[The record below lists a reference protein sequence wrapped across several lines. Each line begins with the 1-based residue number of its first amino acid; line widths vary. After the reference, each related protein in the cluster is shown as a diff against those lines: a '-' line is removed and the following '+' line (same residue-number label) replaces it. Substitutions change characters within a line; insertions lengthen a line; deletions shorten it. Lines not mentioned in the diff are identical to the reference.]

1 MLMSV
6 VQMICG
12 MIKMWLS
19 VTLVHLHYE
28 RNVIVITNPT
38 LWLVQ
43 PLDSL
48 INAFTLS
55 LHHT

>member
-1 MLMSV
+1 MSV

-12 MIKMWLS
+12 MIKMWPS

-38 LWLVQ
+38 LYSYGLCDLW
-43 PLDSL
+43 
-48 INAFTLS
+48 TL
-55 LHHT
+55 